1 MAPGAPQAVGRNAE
15 FRVLLALMAYGIP
28 AVAEPADAS
37 KPRAD
42 RPARLSADDWAQ
54 AALDLIAEQ
63 GVAAVAV
70 EPLARRLGV
79 TKGSFY
85 WHFRDRSELLQAL
98 LDRWAH
104 ERTGEVLTLAL
115 GTTSDPRER
124 LRRILVLGREVA
136 PLDRAMRLWA
146 QHDPSAAEA
155 VRHADRTLLSHLA
168 GCLAALGFP
177 EADAR
182 RRALLMLRTWVG
194 GYLVPSPDAPSE
206 EGASGAEGESSA
218 ADPEELLDLFLHLP

>member
-1 MAPGAPQAVGRNAE
+1 VSRRDWIEAAYEELIRAGATGVGINA
-15 FRVLLALMAYGIP
+15 LAA
-28 AVAEPADAS
+28 
-37 KPRAD
+37 
-42 RPARLSADDWAQ
+42 
-54 AALDLIAEQ
+54 
-63 GVAAVAV
+63 
-70 EPLARRLGV
+70 RLGV

>member
-1 MAPGAPQAVGRNAE
+1 METAKRPRVSRRDWIEAAYEELIRAGATGVGINA
-15 FRVLLALMAYGIP
+15 LAA
-28 AVAEPADAS
+28 
-37 KPRAD
+37 
-42 RPARLSADDWAQ
+42 
-54 AALDLIAEQ
+54 
-63 GVAAVAV
+63 
-70 EPLARRLGV
+70 RLGV

-168 GCLAALGFP
+168 GCLTALGFP

-194 GYLVPSPDAPSE
+194 GYLVPSPDEPSE
-206 EGASGAEGESSA
+206 EGAAGEPSA